1 MIYYP
6 VMGALFVI
14 LIVLIIIIAGISE
27 FFLRFAL
34 STSFDNTKKLD
45 ENTGYEISD
54 EQRKEEEESRKFL
67 SLCSDVYIKS
77 KDGLKLHAYLARTD
91 SHKYLITVHGYKGG
105 ATNNGTLYRYMA
117 KEGYNILV
125 LDVRGHGKSEG
136 RWLSMGLWESDDL
149 MRWIEYINALDKD
162 AEIALHGVSM
172 GAATVMM
179 ASGRNPDNVKAIIE
193 DCGYSGTYEEFAC
206 QLKAMFHLP
215 SHPVL
220 DLISLWCRIRLGF
233 FFSSVRPSE
242 EVGKTDI
249 PMLFIHGDKDAF
261 VPFRML
267 DACFERHNG
276 EKEKWIT
283 EGVEHAMS
291 MSKYREEYRKKSL
304 DFIERHMGR

>member
-14 LIVLIIIIAGISE
+14 LIALIIIIAGISE

-179 ASGRNPDNVKAIIE
+179 ASGRNPENVKAIIE

-215 SHPVL
+215 SHPWGSS
-220 DLISLWCRIRLGF
+220 SLPSVQAKKLERQTFRC
-233 FFSSVRPSE
+233 SSYMEIKMHSYLSGCLMHALSVIM
-242 EVGKTDI
+242 GK
-249 PMLFIHGDKDAF
+249 
-261 VPFRML
+261 R
-267 DACFERHNG
+267 RNG
-276 EKEKWIT
+276 SQK
-283 EGVEHAMS
+283 A
-291 MSKYREEYRKKSL
+291 
-304 DFIERHMGR
+304 